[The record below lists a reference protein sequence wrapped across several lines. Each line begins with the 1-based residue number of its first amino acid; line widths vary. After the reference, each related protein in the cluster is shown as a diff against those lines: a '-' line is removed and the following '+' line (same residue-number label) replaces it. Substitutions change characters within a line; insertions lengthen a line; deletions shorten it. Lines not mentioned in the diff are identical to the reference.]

1 LKPAIPFFASLALG
15 VAFALWFRQ
24 PSSAGVSSGKS
35 IRFLTYAIVALFVS
49 GVFISSA
56 NYIAVSSRQQAEWH
70 TNDQSYAPSKDL
82 SAATSWIKEKS
93 EPSDIVATQVTS
105 ISPVV
110 SKLANRKEFAG
121 FWATVRLASLNSPR
135 DSERRQILSDFTSSG
150 DCESADGLR
159 ANEVAYVLV
168 DLTNPETPDVKRCAY
183 EAFRKETVIVYSLK

>member
-1 LKPAIPFFASLALG
+1 LALG

-56 NYIAVSSRQQAEWH
+56 NYIAVSSRQQAEWRA
-70 TNDQSYAPSKDL
+70 NDQSYSPSKGL
-82 SAATSWIKEKS
+82 LAANAWVKENS
-93 EPSDIVATQVTS
+93 ELSDIVATRVTS
-105 ISPVV
+105 SSPII
-110 SKLANRKEFAG
+110 SKLTDRKEFAG

-150 DCESADGLR
+150 DCGSAEGLR

-168 DLTNPETPDVKRCAY
+168 DLTNPDTPDVERCAK
-183 EAFRKETVIVYSLK
+183 EVFRNETVIVYSLK